1 MKQTRGDFGRLT
13 QWLRAQRHSEFLSPL
28 PCREEELTLIS
39 DFLTQA
45 FRSECP
51 AVMTLSGRKNT
62 GKTSAMRLSI
72 AMSDFEKQ
80 ILMIDCKNC
89 TPLPPFDAS
98 EKKMLVFDH
107 FSGTEEDVWQ
117 LFVTYQVSMVFVTR
131 NYLSIADLPPE
142 ISKVCLCLGRYTS
155 AQLEEILRE
164 KVEAIIDYI
173 RPNVLTNIA
182 MCVVKMDGDVTD
194 AIRLLLDAVED
205 IVEAKDL
212 DACPFGPCEASV
224 MTPRQFCGLGFS

>member
-80 ILMIDCKNC
+80 ILMIDCKNS

-107 FSGTEEDVWQ
+107 FQ
-117 LFVTYQVSMVFVTR
+117 RPIILFANQFSL
-131 NYLSIADLPPE
+131 NYFAEKHPDITL
-142 ISKVCLCLGRYTS
+142 
-155 AQLEEILRE
+155 LESF
-164 KVEAIIDYI
+164 
-173 RPNVLTNIA
+173 
-182 MCVVKMDGDVTD
+182 
-194 AIRLLLDAVED
+194 D
-205 IVEAKDL
+205 I
-212 DACPFGPCEASV
+212 
-224 MTPRQFCGLGFS
+224 